1 LALVISN
8 LVVEQVKRLPSSPG
22 VYLFKDAGGEILYVG
37 KAASLRNRVRSY
49 FGSRAGLSPKLI
61 QLVTRIADIEYYVTG
76 SEQEALILENNLI
89 KRHHPYFNARLRDDK
104 SFPYLKVELSQ
115 EWPRVYATRRMEQ
128 DGSRYFGPFASARSV
143 KQTLKVIK
151 SIFPFRFCAKP
162 IAGVNG
168 RACLEYHMGRC
179 LAPCT
184 GAVTKEEYAN
194 VIKQV
199 ILFLEGKQ
207 EKIVK
212 EMEKKMNAAA
222 EALDFERAARI
233 RDQIESIQSIIEG
246 QRIATR
252 VRGEQDAIAFAQNRD
267 MACVQVFFIRNNKL
281 TGRETFVLQG
291 IRDETPAQVMTS
303 FVKQFYG
310 SSPYVPPLVLLQ
322 HSVEDLDVIKEWLK
336 NKRGGSVD
344 IQVPRRG
351 IKKELVDIVAENAR
365 QALEQMK
372 IKEMVASPEAGK
384 ALGEI
389 QEALRLSR
397 LPERIEGY
405 DISDIQGQ
413 AAVGSMVVFEKGRP
427 KPACYRRFKIK
438 TVAGADDYAM
448 MREVLRRRFKRLA
461 SQAAGDETWAV
472 APDLVLVDGGKGQLN
487 AAIAAMK
494 EVGGASIPVV
504 ALAKENEAL
513 FVPGRS
519 KPIILLRTS
528 PGLRL
533 LQHLRDEA
541 HRFAVSYFQ
550 KVHKRQTFGSVFD
563 NIEGIGPK
571 RRRALLKKFGSVRR
585 LKETPVEE
593 IIATSGMTEKLARRL
608 KEVLSA
614 S

>member
-1 LALVISN
+1 MVTSN
-8 LVVEQVKRLPSSPG
+8 LVVEQVKRLPASPG
-22 VYLFKDAGGEILYVG
+22 VYLFKDAGGDILYVG

-49 FGSRAGLSPKLI
+49 FGSRAGLSPKLL
-61 QLVTRIADIEYYVTG
+61 QLVARIADIEYYVTG

-89 KRHHPYFNARLRDDK
+89 KRQHPYFNARLRDDK
-104 SFPYLKVELSQ
+104 TFPYLKIEVSQ

-128 DGSRYFGPFASARSV
+128 DGSRYFGPFASAKSV
-143 KQTLKVIK
+143 KQTLKVVK
-151 SIFPFRFCAKP
+151 GIFPFRYCTKS
-162 IAGVNG
+162 ILGVDA

-207 EKIVK
+207 ERIVK
-212 EMEKKMNAAA
+212 EMAKKMNAAA

-233 RDQIESIQSIIEG
+233 RDQIESIQSVIEG
-246 QRIATR
+246 QKIAAR
-252 VRGEQDAIAFAQNRD
+252 VRGEQDAIAFGQNRD
-267 MACVQVFFIRNNKL
+267 VACVQVFFIRNNKL

-322 HSVEDLDVIKEWLK
+322 HPVEDLEVIKEWLK
-336 NKRGGSVD
+336 SKRGGSVD

-365 QALEQMK
+365 QSLEQMK

-384 ALGEI
+384 ALAEI
-389 QEALRLSR
+389 QEALRLPH

-413 AAVGSMVVFEKGRP
+413 AAVGSMVVFEKGKP
-427 KPACYRRFKIK
+427 KPAHYRRFKIK

-448 MREVLRRRFKRLA
+448 MQEVLRRRFKRLT
-461 SQAAGDETWAV
+461 SQTAGEETWAV
-472 APDLVLVDGGKGQLN
+472 VPDLVLVDGGKGQLN

-494 EVGGASIPVV
+494 EVGGTAIPVV
-504 ALAKENEAL
+504 ALAKENEEL
-513 FVPGRS
+513 FVLGHS
-519 KPIILLRTS
+519 KPIVLPRTS

-533 LQHLRDEA
+533 LQRLRDEA

-571 RRRALLKKFGSVRR
+571 RRRALLRKFGSVKR
-585 LKETPVEE
+585 LKEAPVEE
-593 IIATSGMTEKLARRL
+593 IIATPGMTEKLARRL

>member
-1 LALVISN
+1 
-8 LVVEQVKRLPSSPG
+8 
-22 VYLFKDAGGEILYVG
+22 
-37 KAASLRNRVRSY
+37 
-49 FGSRAGLSPKLI
+49 
-61 QLVTRIADIEYYVTG
+61 
-76 SEQEALILENNLI
+76 
-89 KRHHPYFNARLRDDK
+89 
-104 SFPYLKVELSQ
+104 
-115 EWPRVYATRRMEQ
+115 
-128 DGSRYFGPFASARSV
+128 
-143 KQTLKVIK
+143 
-151 SIFPFRFCAKP
+151 
-162 IAGVNG
+162 
-168 RACLEYHMGRC
+168 
-179 LAPCT
+179 
-184 GAVTKEEYAN
+184 
-194 VIKQV
+194 
-199 ILFLEGKQ
+199 
-207 EKIVK
+207 
-212 EMEKKMNAAA
+212 
-222 EALDFERAARI
+222 
-233 RDQIESIQSIIEG
+233 
-246 QRIATR
+246 
-252 VRGEQDAIAFAQNRD
+252 
-267 MACVQVFFIRNNKL
+267 
-281 TGRETFVLQG
+281 
-291 IRDETPAQVMTS
+291 
-303 FVKQFYG
+303 
-310 SSPYVPPLVLLQ
+310 
-322 HSVEDLDVIKEWLK
+322 
-336 NKRGGSVD
+336 
-344 IQVPRRG
+344 
-351 IKKELVDIVAENAR
+351 
-365 QALEQMK
+365 
-372 IKEMVASPEAGK
+372 
-384 ALGEI
+384 
-389 QEALRLSR
+389 LSR

-461 SQAAGDETWAV
+461 SQAAGEETWAV

-519 KPIILLRTS
+519 KPIILSRTS

-593 IIATSGMTEKLARRL
+593 IIATPGMTEKLARRL